1 MKKISKNVKLN
12 AVLNEI
18 AKDLEEMG
26 MNEVRRYRENFP
38 RETDYNIVQYGNL
51 LIYYYDVR
59 EMYKRAGYKTMDK
72 MSDWQI
78 WEVYKRQV
86 GYIAEKMVQGL
97 I

>member
-18 AKDLEEMG
+18 ANDLEEMG

-72 MSDWQI
+72 WSDSRV
-78 WEVYKRQV
+78 WETYKRQV
-86 GYIAEKMVQGL
+86 GYMAEKMVRGL

>member
-59 EMYKRAGYKTMDK
+59 EMYKRAGYKSMDK
-72 MSDWQI
+72 MSDCQI

-86 GYIAEKMVQGL
+86 GYIAEKMVNGL